1 VTKGKGKRL
10 RVEVRCN
17 NRFTWQEL
25 QLGLVECDNP
35 AAAALQQTDTS
46 TSGQECPDFFVCADR
61 STIKV
66 PRSSRLGSFLR
77 NGKFFEAHTPR
88 MLG

>member
-1 VTKGKGKRL
+1 MTKGKGKRL

-25 QLGLVECDNP
+25 QLGLVECDSP
-35 AAAALQQTDTS
+35 ATALQQADTL
-46 TSGQECPDFFVCADR
+46 TSGQECPDFYVCPDR

-66 PRSSRLGSFLR
+66 PPQFPPRR
-77 NGKFFEAHTPR
+77 FF
-88 MLG
+88 

>member
-1 VTKGKGKRL
+1 MTKGKGKRL

-35 AAAALQQTDTS
+35 ATALQQADTS
-46 TSGQECPDFFVCADR
+46 TSGQECPDFYVCPDR

-66 PRSSRLGSFLR
+66 PPPFPPRR
-77 NGKFFEAHTPR
+77 FF
-88 MLG
+88 